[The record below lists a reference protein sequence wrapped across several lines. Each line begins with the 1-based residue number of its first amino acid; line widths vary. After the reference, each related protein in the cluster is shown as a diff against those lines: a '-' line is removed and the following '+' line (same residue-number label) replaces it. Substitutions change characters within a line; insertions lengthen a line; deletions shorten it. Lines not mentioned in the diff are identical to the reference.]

1 MTQAKNVGKNDSG
14 EKKMRVIGKA
24 KILKDGDFELSAEV
38 KEKLKNLVGKI
49 VTVVIEEEE
58 EVTSPLLELCGRAD
72 VEIKDGSLNHDK
84 YIYGGK

>member
-1 MTQAKNVGKNDSG
+1 M
-14 EKKMRVIGKA
+14 
-24 KILKDGDFELSAEV
+24 

-49 VTVVIEEEE
+49 VTVVIEEEK